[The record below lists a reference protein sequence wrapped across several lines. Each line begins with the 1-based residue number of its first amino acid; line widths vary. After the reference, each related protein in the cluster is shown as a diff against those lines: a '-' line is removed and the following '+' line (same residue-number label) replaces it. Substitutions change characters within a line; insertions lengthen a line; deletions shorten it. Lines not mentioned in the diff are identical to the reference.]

1 MAKGKSIKQE
11 IAARKRQV
19 TREAKK
25 RIFDAVCAKGKVENA
40 QDILGVF
47 YGLSRKAIERA
58 ACYTIIYYARFGYT
72 PKEIMERMED
82 KK

>member
-11 IAARKRQV
+11 IAARKRQA

-25 RIFDAVCAKGKVENA
+25 RMFEEVCAKGKVETA
-40 QDILGVF
+40 WDILGVF

-58 ACYTIIYYARFGYT
+58 AYYTIIYYARF
-72 PKEIMERMED
+72 
-82 KK
+82 